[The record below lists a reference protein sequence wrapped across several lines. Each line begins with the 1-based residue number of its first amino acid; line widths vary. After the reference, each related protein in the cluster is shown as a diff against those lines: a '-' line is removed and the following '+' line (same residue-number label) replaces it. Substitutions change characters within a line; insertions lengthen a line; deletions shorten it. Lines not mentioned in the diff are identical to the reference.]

1 MGNQIILE
9 RKIVMEDRI
18 EILKG
23 ISCILSIF
31 GFSDENTT
39 YEYCN
44 ECMLLLKKE
53 LDETIDY
60 LEKNLK

>member
-1 MGNQIILE
+1 
-9 RKIVMEDRI
+9 MEDRI
-18 EILKG
+18 EVLKG

-39 YEYCN
+39 FEYAN

-60 LEKNLK
+60 LEQQIKK

>member
-1 MGNQIILE
+1 
-9 RKIVMEDRI
+9 MEDRI